1 MPGPRPQVGEGQHPV
16 VPFDDRDGKATDV
29 LLVEKAERESLFR
42 SAPAAEPIVGHLSKL
57 RQQGG
62 NFVGW
67 DDAKACALLLWP
79 PQRLPEARRL
89 AALPREGRQID
100 ARFLAQLHERQTEI
114 GVVVQMLASHF
125 VEGRRAAIVGAAL
138 EKSAN
143 QQRNAIWRANRITH
157 DGPGP
162 PLDAV
167 HHKAALRLVEP
178 QRLVAQIDEKWKRAG
193 LRPDHLAGHFELF
206 AAS

>member
-57 RQQGG
+57 QQQGG

-79 PQRLPEARRL
+79 PQRLAEARRP
-89 AALPREGRQID
+89 ATLPRAGR
-100 ARFLAQLHERQTEI
+100 ERD
-114 GVVVQMLASHF
+114 
-125 VEGRRAAIVGAAL
+125 GRGAA
-138 EKSAN
+138 
-143 QQRNAIWRANRITH
+143 
-157 DGPGP
+157 
-162 PLDAV
+162 PL
-167 HHKAALRLVEP
+167 
-178 QRLVAQIDEKWKRAG
+178 
-193 LRPDHLAGHFELF
+193 
-206 AAS
+206 